1 MYVQD
6 EYEVVKYPKLHHVK
20 IDQVDIIYRNLH
32 VHREFELC
40 LVLSGSATI
49 SVNNRSFCVE
59 AGSTF
64 FINSN
69 EPHEINA
76 SEYNSVKIVYI
87 QIANNFCQDYLNL
100 FRNLEVLENDLTSF
114 LSAEQNAEIAQ
125 MIRQV
130 VADYNDVDELN
141 LLHCMSNIYLLF
153 SKLLSY
159 VPYHQLDE
167 AESRARKKK
176 AARLRRITEY
186 IDSHYSSR
194 ITLSDLA
201 RSEGIT
207 LTYLS
212 HFFHDNL
219 KMTFQDYLNNVRFEK
234 ALMLITDSNMRM
246 VDICMESGFSDVKY
260 LNRMF
265 EKRFGC
271 TPKAYRESLA
281 SSKES
286 PQDKSN
292 PKI

>member
-6 EYEVVKYPKLHHVK
+6 EYEVVRYPKLHHVK

-40 LVLSGSATI
+40 LVHSGSATI
-49 SVNNRSFCVE
+49 SVNNRSFSVHS
-59 AGSTF
+59 GSTF
-64 FINSN
+64 FFNSN
-69 EPHEINA
+69 EPHEISA
-76 SEYNSVKIVYI
+76 SEYSSVKIIYI
-87 QIANNFCQDYLNL
+87 QIANNFCLDYLNL
-100 FRNLEVLENDLTSF
+100 FRNLEVLENDLSSYLTS
-114 LSAEQNAEIAQ
+114 EQNSEIAQ
-125 MIRQV
+125 LIRQV
-130 VADYNDVDELN
+130 VADYNAADDLN
-141 LLHCMSNIYLLF
+141 LRHCMSNIYLLF
-153 SKLLSY
+153 CRLLAY

-201 RSEGIT
+201 QSEGIT

-212 HFFHDNL
+212 HFIHDNL
-219 KMTFQDYLNNVRFEK
+219 KMTFQDYVNNVRFEK
-234 ALMLITDSNMRM
+234 ALKLIANSNMRL
-246 VDICMESGFSDVKY
+246 VDVCMESGFSDIKY

-271 TPKAYRESLA
+271 APKTYRDSLTN
-281 SSKES
+281 SEKTS
-286 PQDKSN
+286 
-292 PKI
+292 

>member
-6 EYEVVKYPKLHHVK
+6 EYEVVRYPKLHHVK

-49 SVNNRSFCVE
+49 SVNNQSFSVE
-59 AGSTF
+59 KGSTF

-69 EPHEINA
+69 EPHEISA
-76 SEYNSVKIVYI
+76 SEYNCVKIVYI

-100 FRNLEVLENDLTSF
+100 FRNLELLKNDLTRT
-114 LSAEQNAEIAQ
+114 LTAEQNTEITQ
-125 MIRQV
+125 LIHQV
-130 VADYNDVDELN
+130 VADYYDADELN

-153 SKLLSY
+153 SRLLDY

-176 AARLRRITEY
+176 AARVRRITEY
-186 IDSHYSSR
+186 IDSHYNSR

-201 RSEGIT
+201 KSEGVT

-212 HFFHDNL
+212 HFIHDNL
-219 KMTFQDYLNNVRFEK
+219 RMTFQDYLNNVRFEK
-234 ALMLITDSNMRM
+234 ALKLIANSNMRM
-246 VDICMESGFSDVKY
+246 VDVCMESGFSDIKY

-271 TPKAYRESLA
+271 TPKAYRDSLLS
-281 SSKES
+281 SSKGE
-286 PQDKSN
+286 
-292 PKI
+292 

>member
-76 SEYNSVKIVYI
+76 SEYNSAKIVYI

-114 LSAEQNAEIAQ
+114 LSTEQNAEIAQ
-125 MIRQV
+125 MIRQIV
-130 VADYNDVDELN
+130 SYYNDVDELN
-141 LLHCMSNIYLLF
+141 LLRCMSKIYLLF

-159 VPYHQLDE
+159 IPYHQLDD
-167 AESRARKKK
+167 AKSRARKKGC
-176 AARLRRITEY
+176 ATA
-186 IDSHYSSR
+186 
-194 ITLSDLA
+194 
-201 RSEGIT
+201 
-207 LTYLS
+207 
-212 HFFHDNL
+212 
-219 KMTFQDYLNNVRFEK
+219 QDYGVH
-234 ALMLITDSNMRM
+234 
-246 VDICMESGFSDVKY
+246 
-260 LNRMF
+260 
-265 EKRFGC
+265 
-271 TPKAYRESLA
+271 
-281 SSKES
+281 
-286 PQDKSN
+286 
-292 PKI
+292 